1 MPDCLIITANAA
13 ELAEEIARL
22 ADFPIA
28 IKACASA
35 EQALA
40 EYTDES
46 VVFGNP
52 DMIAAVLP
60 KMWAVDWV
68 QSTWAG
74 VTPLIALAQRDYVLT
89 GIKDVFGPQM
99 SEYVLGYLLA
109 HELKVVQ
116 RILKQREHNWFKSY
130 SGTLQEKR
138 LGIMGTGSIGRHI
151 AKTASHFG
159 MQVTG
164 LSRSGDASP
173 GFVKVLQLSQLHD
186 FLEELDY
193 LVATLPQTTATD
205 KLLDAAALAKLPAH
219 AYFINIGRSNVVDDE
234 ALIDALRDNRL
245 AGAALDVFDEEPL
258 PQDSLLWEIPNLSI
272 TAHIAA
278 VSHTSLIVPIFMEN
292 YLRYINQEPLKF
304 VIDFDA
310 GY

>member
-1 MPDCLIITANAA
+1 MPDCLIITAIAD

-28 IKACASA
+28 IKACTTA

-46 VVFGNP
+46 VIFGNP
-52 DMIAAVLP
+52 DMIAEVLP
-60 KMWAVDWV
+60 KMWAVDWI

-74 VTPLIALAQRDYVLT
+74 VTPLMALDQRDYVLT

-99 SEYVLGYLLA
+99 SEYVIGYLLA

-116 RILKQREHNWFKSY
+116 RAEAQRAHNWYKTY
-130 SGTLQEKR
+130 SGTLQGKR
-138 LGIMGTGSIGRHI
+138 LGVMGTGSIGRHI
-151 AKTASHFG
+151 AKTATHFG
-159 MQVTG
+159 VKVRG
-164 LSRSGDASP
+164 LSRSGAESP
-173 GFVKVLQLSQLHD
+173 EFEQVLKVAQLHD
-186 FLEELDY
+186 FLEDLDY
-193 LVATLPQTTATD
+193 LVAALPQTSATD

-234 ALIDALRDNRL
+234 ALIDALRNNKL
-245 AGAALDVFDEEPL
+245 AGAALDVFNEEPI
-258 PQDSLLWEIPNLSI
+258 PRDSPLWDAPNLSI

-278 VSHTSLIVPIFMEN
+278 VSHSSLIVPIFVEN
-292 YLRYINQEPLKF
+292 YRRYISEQPLKF